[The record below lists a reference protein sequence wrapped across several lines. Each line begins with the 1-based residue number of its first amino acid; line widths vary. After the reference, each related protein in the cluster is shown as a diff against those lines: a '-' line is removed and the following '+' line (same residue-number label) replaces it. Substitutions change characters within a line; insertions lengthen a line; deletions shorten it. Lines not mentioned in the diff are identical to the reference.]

1 MRSKTQNL
9 CTSANVTI
17 RDSVANSVCNTIR
30 NLMLDIDISSIAVLS
45 GSRTCNN
52 VLSNGHCDRRVR
64 AIVRVGVIA
73 MVYRGFDFVLVVT
86 CVDAAHI
93 AVW

>member
-1 MRSKTQNL
+1 
-9 CTSANVTI
+9 
-17 RDSVANSVCNTIR
+17 
-30 NLMLDIDISSIAVLS
+30 MLDIDISSIAVLS
-45 GSRTCNN
+45 RSRTCND

-64 AIVRVGVIA
+64 ATVLVGLVA
-73 MVYRGFDFVLVVT
+73 RFYRGYDFVLVVT